1 MCRSQRAGS
10 FLPVELMLGARDM
23 EDSGENVEVT
33 GAEKKNKNIGKIIES
48 HPEGIRC
55 RNC

>member
-1 MCRSQRAGS
+1 
-10 FLPVELMLGARDM
+10 MLGARDM